1 MVRFG
6 SFLTFAI
13 VLLILAELTESSVVK
28 NIVILIIVIGIALM
42 FFDFGFYKNEEP
54 KKKTKIQPRNDSEFS
69 DPEDE
74 HDPFDDYDAWAGK

>member
-1 MVRFG
+1 
-6 SFLTFAI
+6 
-13 VLLILAELTESSVVK
+13 
-28 NIVILIIVIGIALM
+28 M

-54 KKKTKIQPRNDSEFS
+54 NKKTKIQPRNDSEFS